1 MEPVQLSSVNQMD
14 DNAQETSW
22 EKRLSDLARF
32 EGLLQKRKT
41 ELQQMDA
48 VLMERR
54 RELDDVVQKVCQL
67 FCIAFAVVVC
77 LPFLLSLQSSP
88 ADRLHFSVSVRW
100 PRDA

>member
-14 DNAQETSW
+14 DNAQEASW

-54 RELDDVVQKVCQL
+54 GELDDVVQKVCSVVLYCFCRRCLFALFYCLCKGRQL
-67 FCIAFAVVVC
+67 TVFF
-77 LPFLLSLQSSP
+77 SP
-88 ADRLHFSVSVRW
+88 
-100 PRDA
+100 

>member
-14 DNAQETSW
+14 DSAQEASW

-32 EGLLQKRKT
+32 DGLLQKRKT

-54 RELDDVVQKVCQL
+54 RELDDVVQKVCSVVLYCFCRRLFALFYCLCRGRQL
-67 FCIAFAVVVC
+67 TVFF
-77 LPFLLSLQSSP
+77 SP
-88 ADRLHFSVSVRW
+88 
-100 PRDA
+100 